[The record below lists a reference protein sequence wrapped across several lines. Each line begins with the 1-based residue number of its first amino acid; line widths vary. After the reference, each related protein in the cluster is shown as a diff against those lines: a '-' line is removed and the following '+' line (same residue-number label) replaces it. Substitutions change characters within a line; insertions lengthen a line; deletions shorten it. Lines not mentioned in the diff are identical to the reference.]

1 MPELTQGTLRLLAF
15 LIVLAAMIVLE
26 TLRPRRS
33 GVERRMR
40 WTTNFTLALTGALL
54 VRLLLPAAAIG
65 AALHASAGGIG
76 LFNSLALPEWAA
88 LLLSVLLLDFAIWL
102 QHLAFHKSPLLWRL
116 HRMHHSDPALDV
128 STGLRFHPLEILIS
142 MIYKI
147 AIVTAFGLP
156 AMGVLAFE
164 ILLNATA
171 MFNHGNLALPER
183 LDRVLRLFLVT
194 PDFHLVH
201 HSARRDEHDANYG
214 FSLPWW
220 DFLFGTYVAEP
231 KEGRAGMRIGL
242 HGFDPPA
249 GPGLLALLLLPFRKP
264 APSERP

>member
-1 MPELTQGTLRLLAF
+1 MANFSVAVLGLL
-15 LIVLAAMIVLE
+15 V
-26 TLRPRRS
+26 
-33 GVERRMR
+33 
-40 WTTNFTLALTGALL
+40 
-54 VRLLLPAAAIG
+54 VRLLLPAAALG
-65 AALHASAGGIG
+65 AAIHASERGIG
-76 LFNSLALPEWAA
+76 LFNALDLPGFAALP
-88 LLLSVLLLDFAIWL
+88 LSLLLLDFAIWL

-171 MFNHGNLALPER
+171 MFNHGNLALPDR

-264 APSERP
+264 APRERP